1 MRSPRLH
8 IRDHLISSTLI
19 KIAGTPAALF
29 VVGVSILAYVF
40 YQYFTPGFDEL
51 WALPKLTLFIGS
63 GGLMIGMLDIVSNA
77 YQEVSADTRQVEVME
92 FLTQQNQAT
101 LERLDRIEHTL
112 TFPDEPK
119 HS

>member
-1 MRSPRLH
+1 
-8 IRDHLISSTLI
+8 
-19 KIAGTPAALF
+19 
-29 VVGVSILAYVF
+29 
-40 YQYFTPGFDEL
+40 
-51 WALPKLTLFIGS
+51 
-63 GGLMIGMLDIVSNA
+63 MIGMLDIVSNA